1 MRALIASL
9 IIALAV
15 GVTGCGPS
23 DDAGEDVDAAPA
35 TEESAPATEE
45 SAPADEESAP
55 ADEGSTEE

>member
-15 GVTGCGPS
+15 SVTGCAPS
-23 DDAGEDVDAAPA
+23 DDAAEEDAAPA
-35 TEESAPATEE
+35 AEE

>member
-15 GVTGCGPS
+15 GVTGCAPS
-23 DDAGEDVDAAPA
+23 DDADEEAVPI
-35 TEESAPATEE
+35 TEESAPVDEE
-45 SAPADEESAP
+45 AAPATADSAP